1 MGIKLKMLF
10 NHMKSIFIY
19 PMHAFEWS
27 LSTSQQLQQTFQLG
41 KYEMIAME
49 KSMNGNKASC

>member
-19 PMHAFEWS
+19 PMHAFVQS
-27 LSTSQQLQQTFQLG
+27 LSTSQQLQQTFRLG
-41 KYEMIAME
+41 KYEMIAMAKIDE
-49 KSMNGNKASC
+49 WNKASC